1 MELEGEGIVWAMS
14 RDEGRLEMVRESTMG
29 GSGGRKKRSWGGQ
42 GSHGAVLCRKEEKKE
57 EKEETY
63 VTSIQEGARASV
75 W

>member
-42 GSHGAVLCRKEEKKE
+42 GSHGAVLCRKEEKKK